1 MPLSLTI
8 DDDYKAAFR
17 GGDKETTS
25 VLRLLKTAL
34 TNEEIAKRGKTG
46 EREAKL
52 TDEEALAVVKRQVKQ
67 LEEARDLFAQGGRQ
81 DLVAKNEA
89 EITILKKYVPAS
101 ASEEQ
106 VREVVARVIS
116 SLGAVSPSDFGKVM
130 SAVMKELKGQAD
142 GTAVS
147 KAVKEKLSKK

>member
-1 MPLSLTI
+1 MSLLQTI

-17 GGDKETTS
+17 SGDKETIS

-34 TNEEIAKRGKTG
+34 TNEEIAKRSKTG
-46 EREAKL
+46 EREVKL

-67 LEEARDLFAQGGRQ
+67 LEEARDLFAQGGRP

-106 VREVVARVIS
+106 VREAVARVIS

-130 SAVMKELKGQAD
+130 AAAMQELKGKAD
-142 GTAVS
+142 GTVVS
-147 KAVKEKLSKK
+147 KVVKEELSKS